1 MKEKWKQAV
10 SLLALSVMAMGTI
23 SINSSSAAARN
34 KSSKMEPPPAERV
47 KSDTVTTEP
56 TAVEYGVDGQILE
69 KPARVGVTAK
79 GTSAT
84 TPIGNNAP
92 PATEKNQ
99 LCGLPHTPPC
109 RVDAPST
116 DWETGQL
123 LIKDKPVIKAARV
136 KAGGGTSG
144 WVIPVAGALAVGA
157 GVLAVTSGDN
167 NPASPN

>member
-1 MKEKWKQAV
+1 MSGRKGQHLIRDKPVAKADTK
-10 SLLALSVMAMGTI
+10 APDTSV
-23 SINSSSAAARN
+23 
-34 KSSKMEPPPAERV
+34 
-47 KSDTVTTEP
+47 D
-56 TAVEYGVDGQILE
+56 
-69 KPARVGVTAK
+69 
-79 GTSAT
+79 
-84 TPIGNNAP
+84 AP

-144 WVIPVAGALAVGA
+144 WVIPVVGALAVGA

-167 NPASPN
+167 KPASPN